1 MTDTSSLRN
10 RKPVPRKE
18 RNFDDI
24 EWSEGAVRKVLDAV
38 LDNRAANRIK
48 NGRGSADEGHGRHPH
63 LATGRQRRRIAR
75 EDGFRFVCERTG
87 FRLTRQ

>member
-1 MTDTSSLRN
+1 MRRN
-10 RKPVPRKE
+10 E

-24 EWSEGAVRKVLDAV
+24 ESSEYPVGKVLDAV

-48 NGRGSADEGHGRHPH
+48 NGRGSADEGHDRHPH
-63 LATGRQRRRIAR
+63 LATGRQRRRIAH

-87 FRLTRQ
+87 FRLTPGNNGVSENPN

>member
-48 NGRGSADEGHGRHPH
+48 NGRAAVPTKGMTAIHTLPQGDSGAGSLAKMDFVLSANGSAS
-63 LATGRQRRRIAR
+63 A
-75 EDGFRFVCERTG
+75 
-87 FRLTRQ
+87 